1 LATAISTVGKS
12 DPRKDRTTLV
22 SSSKE
27 TDLYDVAGIEDV
39 AGFYRDRFFTGG
51 VLEAA
56 FFDRLNRFDIQFA
69 RTMWIYDNVHRG
81 SSVLDLGCGEGMLA
95 LLKRKGVTLAGV
107 DLSPELLA
115 AAHRNGYDGTY
126 LATLTALPFPDSSFD
141 YVVSLDVMG
150 HVAFDDKDRVLAEIK
165 RVLRPGGVTMHGIEC
180 LDRELHQD
188 YHQMSADQLR
198 RFVNIDGHIGL
209 EDDDEHASRFRLFFP
224 HVQTEPRYTLCLSSA
239 EFLKQADEY
248 GVPFEADFLDYLRG
262 LSFTERRAFDMAMGY
277 VFGKISDLGIKLPKS
292 GLYMFLKA
300 SGAPLG
306 PFYNAHR
313 DRSDLFRPKH
323 GTISSR
329 SICLDRSSRADFN
342 HGWFAANNLPPIAR
356 WMGQRSSLQ
365 FGATSLTKLS
375 LDLTTH
381 IPNLESDPLGLEFFL
396 NGQRLSSLSLFG
408 YGWLHVEIEVPG
420 EPGQPST
427 GEAKEFELEI
437 SASRTWQPRA
447 VDQTSEDDRQ
457 LSIAVCNIE
466 AHP

>member
-1 LATAISTVGKS
+1 MGRHWPDWLNTS
-12 DPRKDRTTLV
+12 DLRTTLV

-27 TDLYDVAGIEDV
+27 SDLYDIAGIEDV

-56 FFDRLNRFDIQFA
+56 FFDSINRFDIQFA
-69 RTMWIYDNVHRG
+69 RTMWIFDNVRRG

-115 AAHRNGYDGTY
+115 AASRNGYDGTY
-126 LATLTALPFPDSSFD
+126 VATLTALPFPDSSFD
-141 YVVSLDVMG
+141 YVVSLDVIG
-150 HVAFDDKDRVLAEIK
+150 HVAFDDKDQVLAEIK
-165 RVLRPGGVTMHGIEC
+165 RVLRPDGVTMHGIEC

-188 YHQMSADQLR
+188 YHQMSEDQLR

-209 EDDDEHASRFRLFFP
+209 EDDNEHASRFRLFFS
-224 HVQTEPRYTLCLSSA
+224 HVQTEPRYTLCLSSE
-239 EFLKQADEY
+239 EFIKQADEY

-300 SGAPLG
+300 SAAPLG

-313 DRSDLFRPKH
+313 DRSDLF
-323 GTISSR
+323 GTEPGVLPSQSVV
-329 SICLDRSSRADFN
+329 LDRSSRADFN
-342 HGWFAANNLPPIAR
+342 HGWYRANDLPPIAR
-356 WMGQRSSLQ
+356 WMGQRSSLR
-365 FGATSLTKLS
+365 FGAASVSKLS

-381 IPNLESDPLGLEFFL
+381 IPNLGSDPLGLEFFL
-396 NGQRLSSLSLFG
+396 NGQRLSAISLFG
-408 YGWLHVEIEVPG
+408 YGWLHVEIEVPD
-420 EPGQPST
+420 ELRQPSVGGT
-427 GEAKEFELEI
+427 KQLELEI
-437 SASRTWQPRA
+437 RTSRTWQPRA
-447 VDQTSEDDRQ
+447 VDPTSSDDRQ

-466 AHP
+466 AYQ